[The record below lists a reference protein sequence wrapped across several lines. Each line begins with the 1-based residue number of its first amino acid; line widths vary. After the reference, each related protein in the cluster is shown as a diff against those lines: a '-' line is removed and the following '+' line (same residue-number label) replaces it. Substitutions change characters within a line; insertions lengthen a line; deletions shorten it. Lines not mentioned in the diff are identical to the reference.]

1 MGSRYG
7 GLKQVDPVGPN
18 GEIIIDY
25 SLYDAK
31 QAGFTHV
38 VFVIRKDIEEVF
50 KQKIGERAERNF
62 HVSYIYQELDKGLP
76 TWFNVP
82 PERKKPWGTGH
93 AILLCKDIVSSNFA
107 VINSDDFYGRDAFIK
122 MADTLK
128 NLSDDPNLYHYVMV
142 GYRLKN
148 TLSDFGSVSR
158 GVCRIS
164 DEGYLIDIVERTKI
178 QKFEDGIKY
187 EENGQWFNYT
197 GEETVSMN
205 FLVLR
210 RAFFTN

>member
-1 MGSRYG
+1 
-7 GLKQVDPVGPN
+7 
-18 GEIIIDY
+18 
-25 SLYDAK
+25 
-31 QAGFTHV
+31 
-38 VFVIRKDIEEVF
+38 
-50 KQKIGERAERNF
+50 
-62 HVSYIYQELDKGLP
+62 
-76 TWFNVP
+76 
-82 PERKKPWGTGH
+82 
-93 AILLCKDIVSSNFA
+93 

-164 DEGYLIDIVERTKI
+164 DEGYLIDIAERTKI

-205 FLVLR
+205 F
-210 RAFFTN
+210 FGFTPSIFYELETRFYKFLMNIKNSEKMNFIFQR